1 MFQAEPRHR
10 ISAVLFDSHPVV
22 LSPSDC
28 VSDAKIDQSKK
39 EDFKDA
45 DINLKVDQ

>member
-1 MFQAEPRHR
+1 MFR

-22 LSPSDC
+22 LSPTD
-28 VSDAKIDQSKK
+28 VKDAKCEHSEKSKK
-39 EDFKDA
+39 EDIKDA